1 STLFDNVKLIFISN
15 RGAQKMRLT
24 NYSDYALRSLI
35 YLAIKPEPHL
45 LANISDIA
53 NSYNISKSHL
63 TKIIHQLGQ
72 LGYIDS
78 VRGKNGG
85 IRLACRPKDINLGVL
100 IKQIEPDFN
109 LVECFSTDLL
119 VTAKP
124 DVNTNSTVN
133 SPVISEDS
141 GVAKDLALTLIDE
154 EASAVVKSGCII
166 SPVCQ
171 LKQVFFEALTAFIN
185 VLERY
190 TLADIISNEAELAE
204 LLFYRN
210 GLNSFVK

>member
-1 STLFDNVKLIFISN
+1 
-15 RGAQKMRLT
+15 MRLT

-53 NSYNISKSHL
+53 TSYNISRSHL

-85 IRLACRPKDINLGVL
+85 IRLACAPKDINLGVL
-100 IKQIEPDFN
+100 IKKIEPDFN

-119 VTAKP
+119 ISPKP
-124 DVNTNSTVN
+124 DSNNSVVNVGSSDEKAIN
-133 SPVISEDS
+133 
-141 GVAKDLALTLIDE
+141 KDLSLILIDE
-154 EASAVVKSGCII
+154 TANNVTSGCVI

-171 LKQVFFEALTAFIN
+171 LKQVFFEALTAFIS

-190 TLADIISNEAELAE
+190 TLADIISNESELAE

-210 GLNSFVK
+210 PVAQVLK

>member
-1 STLFDNVKLIFISN
+1 
-15 RGAQKMRLT
+15 MRLT

-85 IRLACRPKDINLGVL
+85 IRLACRPNDINLGVL

-133 SPVISEDS
+133 SPVINDDS

-190 TLADIISNEAELAE
+190 TLADIISNESELAE

-210 GLNSFVK
+210 NLNSLNSLVK

>member
-1 STLFDNVKLIFISN
+1 
-15 RGAQKMRLT
+15 MRLT

-35 YLAIKPEPHL
+35 YLATKPEPNL

-53 NSYNISKSHL
+53 NSYHISKSHL

-85 IRLACRPKDINLGVL
+85 IRLACAPKDINLGVL
-100 IKQIEPDFN
+100 IKQIEPDFA
-109 LVECFSTDLL
+109 LVECFST
-119 VTAKP
+119 
-124 DVNTNSTVN
+124 NSLDSSIADIN
-133 SPVISEDS
+133 SAVINDEKNASANDMS
-141 GVAKDLALTLIDE
+141 LKLIDE
-154 EASAVVKSGCII
+154 TVSHIASGCII

-171 LKQVFFEALTAFIN
+171 LKQVLAEALTAFIA

-190 TLADIISNEAELAE
+190 TLADIIENKDELAA
-204 LLFYRN
+204 LL
-210 GLNSFVK
+210 S

>member
-1 STLFDNVKLIFISN
+1 
-15 RGAQKMRLT
+15 MRLT

-63 TKIIHQLGQ
+63 TKIILKLGQ

-100 IKQIEPDFN
+100 INQIEPDFN

-124 DVNTNSTVN
+124 DANTNSTAT
-133 SPVISEDS
+133 SPVMSEDS

-190 TLADIISNEAELAE
+190 TLADIISNESELAE

-210 GLNSFVK
+210 NLNVLNSLVK

>member
-1 STLFDNVKLIFISN
+1 
-15 RGAQKMRLT
+15 MRLT

-35 YLAIKPEPHL
+35 YLATKPEPHL

-53 NSYNISKSHL
+53 NSYHISRSHL

-85 IRLACRPKDINLGVL
+85 IRLACAPKDINLGVL

-119 VTAKP
+119 INSKP
-124 DVNTNSTVN
+124 DNTNSDN
-133 SPVISEDS
+133 SFNGNDDNA
-141 GVAKDLALTLIDE
+141 VAKDLSLTLIDE
-154 EASAVVKSGCII
+154 EASAGVKSGCII

>member
-1 STLFDNVKLIFISN
+1 
-15 RGAQKMRLT
+15 MRLT

-35 YLAIKPEPHL
+35 YLAVKPDQHS

-85 IRLACRPKDINLGVL
+85 IRLACAPKDINLGVL
-100 IKQIEPDFN
+100 IKQIEPDFA
-109 LVECFSTDLL
+109 LVECFATHLPNGERQAH
-119 VTAKP
+119 AKGLP
-124 DVNTNSTVN
+124 
-133 SPVISEDS
+133 I
-141 GVAKDLALTLIDE
+141 TLIDE
-154 EASAVVKSGCII
+154 SAPTSKVGCVISPVKVGCVI

-171 LKQVFFEALTAFIN
+171 LKGVFFEALTAFIA

-190 TLADIISNEAELAE
+190 TLADVMNNEAELAA
-204 LLFYRN
+204 LL
-210 GLNSFVK
+210 S

>member
-1 STLFDNVKLIFISN
+1 
-15 RGAQKMRLT
+15 MRLT

-35 YLAIKPEPHL
+35 YLATKPEPHL

-53 NSYNISKSHL
+53 NSYHISRSHL

-85 IRLACRPKDINLGVL
+85 IRLACAPKDINLGVL

-119 VTAKP
+119 INPKP
-124 DVNTNSTVN
+124 DNANSDSSFN
-133 SPVISEDS
+133 SNDDNA
-141 GVAKDLALTLIDE
+141 VAKDLSLTLIDE
-154 EASAVVKSGCII
+154 EASAGVKSGCII

-171 LKQVFFEALTAFIN
+171 LKHVFFEALTAFIN

-210 GLNSFVK
+210 GLTNFVK

>member
-1 STLFDNVKLIFISN
+1 
-15 RGAQKMRLT
+15 MRLT

-35 YLAIKPEPHL
+35 YLATKPDPYL

-85 IRLACRPKDINLGVL
+85 IRLACAPKDINLGVL
-100 IKQIEPDFN
+100 IKKIEPDFA
-109 LVECFSTDLL
+109 LVECFATSLPSIAANNKQYNEQSMEQVIGKNEKSIIL
-119 VTAKP
+119 VNKNKSV
-124 DVNTNSTVN
+124 DRESLGC
-133 SPVISEDS
+133 VISP
-141 GVAKDLALTLIDE
+141 A
-154 EASAVVKSGCII
+154 
-166 SPVCQ
+166 CQ
-171 LKQVFFEALTAFIN
+171 LKGVFFEALTAFIA

-190 TLADIISNEAELAE
+190 TLADIITNKDELSA
-204 LLFYRN
+204 LL
-210 GLNSFVK
+210 L

>member
-1 STLFDNVKLIFISN
+1 
-15 RGAQKMRLT
+15 MRLT

-53 NSYNISKSHL
+53 TSYNISRSHL

-85 IRLACRPKDINLGVL
+85 IRLACAPKDINLGVL
-100 IKQIEPDFN
+100 IKKIEPDFN

-119 VTAKP
+119 ISPKP
-124 DVNTNSTVN
+124 DSRNSVVNVGSSDEKAIN
-133 SPVISEDS
+133 
-141 GVAKDLALTLIDE
+141 KDLSLTLIDE
-154 EASAVVKSGCII
+154 AANNVTSGCVI

-171 LKQVFFEALTAFIN
+171 LKQVFFEALTAFIS

-190 TLADIISNEAELAE
+190 TLADIISNESELAE

-210 GLNSFVK
+210 PIAQVVK

>member
-1 STLFDNVKLIFISN
+1 
-15 RGAQKMRLT
+15 MRLT

-35 YLAIKPEPHL
+35 YLATKPDPYL

-85 IRLACRPKDINLGVL
+85 IRLARAPKDINLGVL

-119 VTAKP
+119 INPKP
-124 DVNTNSTVN
+124 DAHRGADSSVSNPVNCD
-133 SPVISEDS
+133 EDKAI
-141 GVAKDLALTLIDE
+141 GKDLSLTLIDE
-154 EASAVVKSGCII
+154 QASEAVKSGCVI

-210 GLNSFVK
+210 NLNSFVK

>member
-1 STLFDNVKLIFISN
+1 
-15 RGAQKMRLT
+15 MRLT

-35 YLAIKPEPHL
+35 YLATKPEPHL

-53 NSYNISKSHL
+53 NSYHISRSHL

-85 IRLACRPKDINLGVL
+85 IRLACAPKDINLGVL

-119 VTAKP
+119 INPKP
-124 DVNTNSTVN
+124 DTANS
-133 SPVISEDS
+133 DS
-141 GVAKDLALTLIDE
+141 SFNGNDDNAVAKDLSLTLIDE
-154 EASAVVKSGCII
+154 EASAGVKSGCII

-210 GLNSFVK
+210 GLTNFVK

>member
-1 STLFDNVKLIFISN
+1 
-15 RGAQKMRLT
+15 MRLT

-35 YLAIKPEPHL
+35 YLATKPDPYL

-85 IRLACRPKDINLGVL
+85 IRLARAPKDINLGVL
-100 IKQIEPDFN
+100 IKQIEPDFA
-109 LVECFSTDLL
+109 LVECFATDLSI
-119 VTAKP
+119 TPKP
-124 DVNTNSTVN
+124 DSDNSVANIGSDHEEN
-133 SPVISEDS
+133 S
-141 GVAKDLALTLIDE
+141 AKDVSLTLVDE
-154 EASAVVKSGCII
+154 VAQTARVGCVI

-171 LKQVFFEALTAFIN
+171 LKQVLFEALTAFIA

-204 LLFYRN
+204 LLFDK
-210 GLNSFVK
+210 NSVNRLIK

>member
-1 STLFDNVKLIFISN
+1 
-15 RGAQKMRLT
+15 MRLT

-35 YLAIKPEPHL
+35 YLATKPEPHL

-53 NSYNISKSHL
+53 NSYHISRSHL

-85 IRLACRPKDINLGVL
+85 IRLACAPKDINLGVL

-119 VTAKP
+119 INPKP
-124 DVNTNSTVN
+124 DNANSDSSFNSTDDN
-133 SPVISEDS
+133 A
-141 GVAKDLALTLIDE
+141 VAKDLSLTLIDE
-154 EASAVVKSGCII
+154 EASAGVKSGCII

-210 GLNSFVK
+210 GLTNFVK